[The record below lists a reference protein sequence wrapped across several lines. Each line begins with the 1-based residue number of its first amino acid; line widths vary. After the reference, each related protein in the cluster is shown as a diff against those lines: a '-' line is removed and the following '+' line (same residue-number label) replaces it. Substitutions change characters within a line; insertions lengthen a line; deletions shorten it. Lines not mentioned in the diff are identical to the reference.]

1 MPAKLARDIMTK
13 TVVTA
18 SPDTP
23 TTEIARLLLE
33 HHISALP
40 IVDAGG
46 APVGIVSEGDI
57 IGRSQPDRVARRD
70 WWLTLL
76 AEGEE
81 LSPEFLASLR
91 APVRRA
97 RDIMS
102 SPVITVGDDTDAGT
116 IARLLMQYGIKRVP
130 VVRNGRLV
138 GIVSRANL
146 LPVVAEMAEATPSP
160 EKAEAAGIYGLF
172 TGMLAG
178 IDRHF
183 HSTADQPAAR
193 APGAGHVAPAETGFT
208 VADFRGLVGDFKH
221 AQAVRESAAGR
232 EAAERRRARVKE
244 LVSEHIDDAAWQR
257 LLQSAREAAEHGAK
271 EFLLLRFPS
280 GLTSDGGREINAP
293 LPSWPETLR
302 GEAAEIYLRWERDLK
317 PRGFHLIARVLDF
330 PGGMPGDIGLFLL
343 WGD

>member
-1 MPAKLARDIMTK
+1 MPVLLARDIMTK
-13 TVVTA
+13 AVVTA
-18 SPDTP
+18 SPDAP
-23 TTEIARLLLE
+23 ATEIARLLLE

-70 WWLTLL
+70 WWLEML

-81 LSPEFLASLR
+81 LSPDFLANLR

-102 SPVITVGDDTDAGT
+102 SPVIAVGDDTDAGA
-116 IARLLMQYGIKRVP
+116 IARLLIQYGIKRVP
-130 VVRNGRLV
+130 VVHEGRIV

-146 LPVVAEMAEATPSP
+146 LPLVAEMGEAKPSP
-160 EKAEAAGIYGLF
+160 EKAGAAIYGLL
-172 TGMLAG
+172 TGVIAG

-183 HSTADQPAAR
+183 QSPRGQPAAL
-193 APGAGHVAPAETGFT
+193 APGAGHVAPAESGFT
-208 VADFRGLVGDFKH
+208 VADFRGLVGDSKQ
-221 AQAVRESAAGR
+221 QAAARESAAGR
-232 EAAERRRARVKE
+232 EAAERRRARVQE
-244 LVSEHIDDAAWQR
+244 LVSVHIDDDSWQR
-257 LLQSAREAAEHGAK
+257 LLQGAREAAEHGAK
-271 EFLLLRFPS
+271 EFLLLRFPA

-302 GEAAEIYLRWERDLK
+302 GEAAEIFLRWERDLK

-330 PGGMPGDIGLFLL
+330 PGGMPGDIGLFLV

>member
-1 MPAKLARDIMTK
+1 MEARDIMTK
-13 TVVTA
+13 AVVTA
-18 SPDTP
+18 APDTP
-23 TTEIARLLLE
+23 SSEIARLLLE

-46 APVGIVSEGDI
+46 TPVGIVSEGDI
-57 IGRSQPDRVARRD
+57 IGRSQPDRAARRD

-81 LSPEFLASLR
+81 LSPDFLASLR
-91 APVRRA
+91 APVHRA

-102 SPVITVGDDTDAGT
+102 SPVITVGDDTDASM
-116 IARLLMQYGIKRVP
+116 IARLLIQYGIKRVP
-130 VVRNGRLV
+130 VVHDGRIV

-146 LPVVAEMAEATPSP
+146 LPIVAEMAGAKPSP
-160 EKAEAAGIYGLF
+160 DKAGTALHGLF
-172 TGMLAG
+172 TGVIAG

-183 HSTADQPAAR
+183 RPNGDQPAAL
-193 APGAGHVAPAETGFT
+193 APGAGHVAPAESGFT

-221 AQAVRESAAGR
+221 TAAARESAASR
-232 EAAERRRARVKE
+232 EAAARRSERVKE
-244 LVSEHIDDAAWQR
+244 LVSEHIDDDAWQR
-257 LLQSAREAAEHGAK
+257 LLQGAREAAEHGAK
-271 EFLLLRFPS
+271 EFPLLRFPS

-317 PRGFHLIARVLDF
+317 PRGFHLAARVLDF
-330 PGGMPGDIGLFLL
+330 PGGMPGDIGLFLV

>member
-1 MPAKLARDIMTK
+1 MPAIKARDIMTK
-13 TVVTA
+13 AVVTA
-18 SPDTP
+18 APDTP

-40 IVDAGG
+40 IIDAGG

-57 IGRSQPDRVARRD
+57 IGRSQPDRAARRD
-70 WWLTLL
+70 WWLEML
-76 AEGEE
+76 AEGEA
-81 LSPEFLASLR
+81 LSPDFLASLR

-102 SPVITVGDDTDAGT
+102 SPVITVGDDTDAGV
-116 IARLLMQYGIKRVP
+116 IARLLIQYGIKRVP
-130 VVRNGRLV
+130 VVHDGRVV

-146 LPVVAEMAEATPSP
+146 LPLVAEMAEAKPSP
-160 EKAEAAGIYGLF
+160 DKAGSAVYGLF

-183 HSTADQPAAR
+183 QSNNNESTAL

-221 AQAVRESAAGR
+221 ARAARESAAGR
-232 EAAERRRARVKE
+232 EAAERRRVRVKE
-244 LVSEHIDDAAWQR
+244 LVTEHIDDDAWQR
-257 LLQSAREAAEHGAK
+257 LLQGAREAAERGAK
-271 EFLLLRFPS
+271 EFLLLRFPA

-330 PGGMPGDIGLFLL
+330 PGGMPGDIGLFLV

>member
-1 MPAKLARDIMTK
+1 MSTMQARDIMTK

-23 TTEIARLLLE
+23 TNEIARLLLE
-33 HHISALP
+33 HRISALP

-57 IGRSQPDRVARRD
+57 IGRDQSDRLARRD

-81 LSPEFLASLR
+81 LNPDFVASLR

-102 SPVITVGDDTDAGT
+102 SPVITVGDDTDASA
-116 IARLLMQYGIKRVP
+116 IARLLIQYGIKRVP
-130 VVRNGRLV
+130 VVHDGRVV

-146 LPVVAEMAEATPSP
+146 LPIVAEMAEAKQPPDKTGS
-160 EKAEAAGIYGLF
+160 AIYGLF
-172 TGMLAG
+172 TGAIAG

-183 HSTADQPAAR
+183 QSKSDRPAAL
-193 APGAGHVAPAETGFT
+193 APGAGHVAPAELGFT
-208 VADFRGLVGDFKH
+208 VADFRGLVGDFKQS
-221 AQAVRESAAGR
+221 AAARESAASR
-232 EAAERRRARVKE
+232 EAAARRRERVKE
-244 LVSEHIDDAAWQR
+244 LVTEHVDDDTWQS
-257 LLQSAREAAEHGAK
+257 LLQRAREAAEHGAK

-280 GLTSDGGREINAP
+280 GLSSDGGREINAP
-293 LPSWPETLR
+293 LPSWPKTLR
-302 GEAAEIYLRWERDLK
+302 GEAAEIFLRWERNLK

-330 PGGMPGDIGLFLL
+330 PGGMPGDIGLFLV